1 MTPVARQRQNRY
13 RQRKKAAG
21 YFRIELW
28 IHRDLM
34 TELIRLR
41 APHGPQGALIEF
53 AERGL
58 KQLREQPS
66 PEFLHPIN
74 TRATVLKATAS
85 PEFSDAINA
94 RMRC

>member
-1 MTPVARQRQNRY
+1 MTPAARQRQNRY
-13 RQRKKAAG
+13 RRRKKEAG

-66 PEFLHPIN
+66 PD
-74 TRATVLKATAS
+74 
-85 PEFSDAINA
+85 FSDAINTRA
-94 RMRC
+94 RVWHEYP

>member
-1 MTPVARQRQNRY
+1 MTPAARQRQNRY
-13 RQRKKAAG
+13 RQRKKEAG

-34 TELIRLR
+34 TELTSLR

-66 PEFLHPIN
+66 LDFLN
-74 TRATVLKATAS
+74 
-85 PEFSDAINA
+85 AIQKG
-94 RMRC
+94 RYRTFPTP